1 MTSLILPQDVV
12 DELQERDRQEL
23 MRQTQEQASLMGAMG
38 VKTVQHY
45 DAESDSLVIQR
56 QQDASGALDFAQ
68 AMRCAHPRNGYN
80 EDRTLRHVGEVP
92 VVLIE
97 EWINRGWV
105 QSITDGPGI
114 RAMLTRPEYAYL
126 RTVDKL

>member
-12 DELQERDRQEL
+12 DELQERDRQDAV
-23 MRQTQEQASLMGAMG
+23 RHQQEQSAFMGAMG
-38 VKTVQHY
+38 VKTIKHY
-45 DAESDSLVIQR
+45 DADSDSLVIQR

-97 EWINRGWV
+97 EWINRGLV
-105 QSITDGPGI
+105 QFD
-114 RAMLTRPEYAYL
+114 
-126 RTVDKL
+126 V

>member
-1 MTSLILPQDVV
+1 MTSLILPHDVV
-12 DELQERDRQEL
+12 EELQARDRAEEL
-23 MRQTQEQASLMGAMG
+23 RQKQEQAAQFAAMG
-38 VKTVQHY
+38 VKTVMHY
-45 DAESDSLVIQR
+45 DEDKDALVVQR
-56 QQDASGALDFAQ
+56 QQDASGALEFAL
-68 AMRCAHPRNGYN
+68 ASRCAHPRNGYN

-105 QSITDGPGI
+105 SSINDGPGI
-114 RAMLTRPEYAYL
+114 RQMLTRPEYAYL

>member
-1 MTSLILPQDVV
+1 MTSLILPQ
-12 DELQERDRQEL
+12 ELVEELEERDRQEAL
-23 MRQTQEQASLMGAMG
+23 SQQQTQATHMSAMG
-38 VKTVQHY
+38 VRTIQHY
-45 DAESDSLVIQR
+45 DESSDSLVIQR
-56 QQDASGALDFAQ
+56 QQDSSGALDFAQ

-97 EWINRGWV
+97 EWINRGLV